1 MDREGLET
9 VQVSR
14 LSNAQD
20 DKKRRAY
27 ASHYKQRKLAVL
39 YSWAGVDF
47 IDKLKCSSIYKAE
60 RYESRQFYC

>member
-20 DKKRRAY
+20 DKKKK
-27 ASHYKQRKLAVL
+27 SVCEPLQTKEI
-39 YSWAGVDF
+39 GGF
-47 IDKLKCSSIYKAE
+47 I
-60 RYESRQFYC
+60 